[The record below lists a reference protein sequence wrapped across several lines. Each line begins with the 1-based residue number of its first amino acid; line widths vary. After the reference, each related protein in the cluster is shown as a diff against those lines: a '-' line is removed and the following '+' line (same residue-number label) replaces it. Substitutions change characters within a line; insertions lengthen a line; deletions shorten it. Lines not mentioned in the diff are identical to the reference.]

1 MNIQEIRAKYPQYD
15 NLTDEQLAQ
24 GLHKKYYPNMDYN
37 DFSQRIGLKT
47 PQESSLTSDALS
59 GAFSA
64 VSNPLGNLAQTLGV
78 KDVNDALGAFT
89 SFDTGYSAGF
99 GRKTGGL
106 LNAVGKYPI
115 DRIAEAMGVKNTPSF
130 MDRYNEI
137 VQTANQAQ
145 AEYEKENPTEAAALK
160 VSGAIASPIN
170 KIGASAVKNASGI
183 KKIATGAGVGGVTG
197 SIYGAGR
204 AENLEELPQTII
216 EDVKTGGVIGGAIPA
231 AGQALRGAGK
241 LGSELLGITT
251 GTGARSIEQA
261 YGAGKRGSKSFI
273 ENMRGKVNKAD
284 VVDAARAELEK
295 LKIAKNAEY
304 AKNIDAIKTDK
315 TQLNLKGVVDKLNKI
330 KSDYNVNGFSKAGK
344 STRKAIE
351 EVSDVVDEFS
361 KNPQIHNAE
370 GFDALKQRIYDISFP
385 VEERQANTVIKQMGN
400 AVKSEINKQA
410 PTYAK
415 TMREYTDAS
424 NTVRELENAL
434 SLKEGK
440 SVDTALRKLQSA
452 FRNNVASNYG
462 TRGDL
467 VEKLGGDYLADA
479 IAGQNLADFMPRGLV
494 GRIAGGAGL
503 YAQNIPA
510 ILASS
515 PRLVGE
521 AAYKLGQASNYVPN
535 ISVNP
540 AALYLA
546 LQNN

>member
-1 MNIQEIRAKYPQYD
+1 MADLARIKRNVSKMVSMGAPEEDIDGYIASEGVTIDDVRNYNIE
-15 NLTDEQLAQ
+15 NNNV
-24 GLHKKYYPNMDYN
+24 G
-37 DFSQRIGLKT
+37 
-47 PQESSLTSDALS
+47 LTSDAFG
-59 GAFSA
+59 GAVSA
-64 VSNPLGNLAQTLGV
+64 VSNPLGNLAKTLGI
-78 KDVNDALGAFT
+78 KNVNDVLGAST
-89 SFDTGYSAGF
+89 ALDTGYSAGF
-99 GRKTGGL
+99 GRKASGA
-106 LNAVGKYPI
+106 LNAIGAYPI
-115 DRIAEAMGVKNTPSF
+115 DRIAEALGVKNTPSF

-145 AEYEKENPTEAAALK
+145 AEYEKENPTAATALQ

-170 KIGASAVKNASGI
+170 KIGASAVKNASGV

-216 EDVKTGGVIGGAIPA
+216 EDVKTGSIVGGAIPA
-231 AGQALRGAGK
+231 AGQALRASGK
-241 LGSELLGITT
+241 LASDLLGITT
-251 GTGARSIEQA
+251 GTGSRSVEQA
-261 YGAGKRGSKSFI
+261 YKAGQRGSKTFL
-273 ENMRGKVNKAD
+273 ENMRGNAGKTD
-284 VVDAARAELEK
+284 VVDAARNELNK
-295 LKIAKNAEY
+295 LRIAKNAEY
-304 AKNIDAIKTDK
+304 SRNIDAIKTDK
-315 TQLNLKGVVDKLNKI
+315 TILDLKGVLDKLKGI
-330 KSDYNVNGFSKAGK
+330 KNDYNVGGFSKAGK
-344 STRKAIE
+344 STQKAID
-351 EVSDVVDEFS
+351 EVSDIVDDFS
-361 KNPQIHNAE
+361 KNPNIHTAE
-370 GFDALKQRIYDISFP
+370 GFDALKQRIYDITFP
-385 VEERQANTVIKQMGN
+385 VEEKQANSVIKQMGN
-400 AVKSEINKQA
+400 AVKNEITKQA

-415 TMREYTDAS
+415 TMKEYTEAS
-424 NTVRELENAL
+424 NTIRELENAL

-467 VEKLGGDYLADA
+467 VEQLGGDELADA

-510 ILASS
+510 ILSSS
-515 PRLVGE
+515 PRLAGE
-521 AAYKLGQASNYVPN
+521 TAYKLGQASNYMPN

>member
-1 MNIQEIRAKYPQYD
+1 MNIQEIRAKYPQYN

-24 GLHKKYYPNMDYN
+24 GLHKKYYPDMDFA
-37 DFSQRIGLKT
+37 DFSQRIGLS
-47 PQESSLTSDALS
+47 PQNNTSQDVL
-59 GAFSA
+59 GA
-64 VSNPLGNLAQTLGV
+64 VS
-78 KDVNDALGAFT
+78 

-99 GRKTGGL
+99 GKKLGGL
-106 LNAVGKYPI
+106 INAIGSYPV
-115 DRIAEAMGVKNTPSF
+115 DRVAEMLGAENAPSF
-130 MDRYNEI
+130 QDRYNEI
-137 VQTANQAQ
+137 VNSASDAQ
-145 AEYEKENPTEAAALK
+145 EKFSEENPLTATALQ
-160 VSGAIASPIN
+160 VGGAIASPIN
-170 KIGASAVKNASGI
+170 KLGAGLIGKSTGALG
-183 KKIATGAGVGGVTG
+183 KIATGAGVGAGTG
-197 SIYGAGR
+197 AIYGAGR
-204 AENLEELPQTII
+204 AESLEELPQTIV
-216 EDVKTGGVIGGAIPA
+216 EDTKTGGIIGGAIPA

-241 LGSELLGITT
+241 IGRDILGITT
-251 GTGARSIEQA
+251 GTGGRSIEQA
-261 YGAGKRGSKSFI
+261 YKAGQRGSKAFLQ
-273 ENMRGKVNKAD
+273 NMRGKVGKTD
-284 VVDAARAELEK
+284 VVDAARNELER

-304 AKNIDAIKTDK
+304 AKSIDAIKTDK
-315 TQLNLKGVVDKLNKI
+315 TQLDLKGVVEKLNQI

-535 ISVNP
+535 VSVNP